1 MKNSLPHVSSLYRLP
16 YSKNDNPN
24 GWIEITTFC
33 NLKCPGCYR
42 GCDRPDNNEKHE
54 SLDDIKQTILKMQHL
69 RNCQIISI
77 SGGEPL
83 LHPKLSEIVK
93 FIRDSGMIPFIHTN
107 GKLLSVKLIK
117 MLKKNGLGGLII
129 RVDSLSRNRKHKEL
143 ELNKIR
149 QKYGEMVARV
159 KGVHLTFLSVVNK
172 DNINEIDSIIDWLV
186 QNHKLVD
193 FVTFIPMRHIQFQEN
208 EKIDT
213 SKDVVL
219 EDLTHK
225 VAQHIPDIEYASYL
239 NGTLSTDTIKWLQ
252 SPMIVFNKKIIGYA
266 GAKFIEFFQVIHHL
280 FKGKYGYKFGADR
293 SYFNFFQVLFLSI
306 FLKNFRKI
314 ALRYFVEILKNP
326 LNLFKLATLQL
337 ICFIVPPGVVNGK
350 VEICE
355 GCPDAILYNG
365 ELVPSCALEE
375 IKKYGHLIPKQEE
388 QEYQLS

>member
-159 KGVHLTFLSVVNK
+159 KGVHLTFK
-172 DNINEIDSIIDWLV
+172 
-186 QNHKLVD
+186 
-193 FVTFIPMRHIQFQEN
+193 
-208 EKIDT
+208 
-213 SKDVVL
+213 
-219 EDLTHK
+219 
-225 VAQHIPDIEYASYL
+225 
-239 NGTLSTDTIKWLQ
+239 
-252 SPMIVFNKKIIGYA
+252 
-266 GAKFIEFFQVIHHL
+266 
-280 FKGKYGYKFGADR
+280 
-293 SYFNFFQVLFLSI
+293 
-306 FLKNFRKI
+306 
-314 ALRYFVEILKNP
+314 
-326 LNLFKLATLQL
+326 
-337 ICFIVPPGVVNGK
+337 C
-350 VEICE
+350 CE
-355 GCPDAILYNG
+355 QRQY
-365 ELVPSCALEE
+365 
-375 IKKYGHLIPKQEE
+375 
-388 QEYQLS
+388 